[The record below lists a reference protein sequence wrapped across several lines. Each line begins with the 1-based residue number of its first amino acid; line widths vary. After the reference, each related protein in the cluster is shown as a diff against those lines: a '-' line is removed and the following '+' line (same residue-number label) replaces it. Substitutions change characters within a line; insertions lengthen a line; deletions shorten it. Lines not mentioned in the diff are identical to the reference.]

1 MNKLPEID
9 GFHQIISDA
18 YKLLTVFQGNNFMP
32 IRINLMFKPLLI
44 RDSYC
49 KELIMCALLVLQNMT
64 GRVVLYFIEG
74 VNVRKLKKNT
84 VTMRSGISPDYQGCQ
99 FTNEVEKQFN
109 NSGDFL
115 CRAIENADG
124 VPYQLVFGPAI
135 GEGYYLNVG
144 FGIKQLFGIT
154 PVEFTE
160 ELYHRMIEEIIPS
173 NEDIPRNPV
182 KLREKIISGKIQNYK
197 AEILVM
203 TPSGEKKW
211 IKDSFIP
218 VIDDKTGKATGLLGI
233 FFDISEHKQTL
244 LQLERAMEKATES
257 DRLKAAFLNNLPHE
271 IRTPLNAIVGF
282 STLLNE
288 PGHDIEDQLEFR
300 DIITHSSDHLLE
312 IVDDVLEISKIEAK
326 IVRILRKE
334 VNLSRMLHRVYDRF
348 RPAADEK
355 KILLR
360 YDARMDEKEIIIN
373 TDGYKLFQSLTN
385 LLSNAV
391 KFTLAGKVEFGFR
404 IKEGMIEFYVSDTG
418 IGIGLEH
425 QPNIFKPF
433 YQSESSSTKRHEGTG
448 LGLAI
453 AKAYI
458 ELLGGDIWFNSEPG
472 EGSVFFFNIPDTR

>member
-1 MNKLPEID
+1 
-9 GFHQIISDA
+9 
-18 YKLLTVFQGNNFMP
+18 
-32 IRINLMFKPLLI
+32 
-44 RDSYC
+44 
-49 KELIMCALLVLQNMT
+49 
-64 GRVVLYFIEG
+64 
-74 VNVRKLKKNT
+74 
-84 VTMRSGISPDYQGCQ
+84 
-99 FTNEVEKQFN
+99 VEKQFN
-109 NSGDFL
+109 NSGDIF

-182 KLREKIISGKIQNYK
+182 ELREKIISGKIQNYK

-334 VNLSRMLHRVYDRF
+334 VNLSRMLQRVYDRF

-433 YQSESSSTKRHEGTG
+433 YQSECSSTKRYEGTG
-448 LGLAI
+448 LGLSI

-472 EGSVFFFNIPDTR
+472 EGSVFCFNIPDTRQESQ

>member
-1 MNKLPEID
+1 
-9 GFHQIISDA
+9 
-18 YKLLTVFQGNNFMP
+18 
-32 IRINLMFKPLLI
+32 
-44 RDSYC
+44 
-49 KELIMCALLVLQNMT
+49 
-64 GRVVLYFIEG
+64 
-74 VNVRKLKKNT
+74 
-84 VTMRSGISPDYQGCQ
+84 MRSGISPDYQGCQ

-182 KLREKIISGKIQNYK
+182 ELREKIISGKIQNYK

-334 VNLSRMLHRVYDRF
+334 VNLSRMLQRVYDRF

-472 EGSVFFFNIPDTR
+472 EGSVFCFNIPDTR

>member
-1 MNKLPEID
+1 
-9 GFHQIISDA
+9 
-18 YKLLTVFQGNNFMP
+18 
-32 IRINLMFKPLLI
+32 
-44 RDSYC
+44 
-49 KELIMCALLVLQNMT
+49 
-64 GRVVLYFIEG
+64 
-74 VNVRKLKKNT
+74 
-84 VTMRSGISPDYQGCQ
+84 MRSGISPDYQGCQ

-182 KLREKIISGKIQNYK
+182 ELREKIISGKIQNYK

-326 IVRILRKE
+326 IVRIVRKE
-334 VNLSRMLHRVYDRF
+334 VNLSRMLQRVYDRF

-433 YQSESSSTKRHEGTG
+433 YQSESSSTKRYEGTG
-448 LGLAI
+448 LGLPI

-472 EGSVFFFNIPDTR
+472 EGSVFCFNIPDTR

>member
-1 MNKLPEID
+1 
-9 GFHQIISDA
+9 
-18 YKLLTVFQGNNFMP
+18 
-32 IRINLMFKPLLI
+32 
-44 RDSYC
+44 
-49 KELIMCALLVLQNMT
+49 
-64 GRVVLYFIEG
+64 
-74 VNVRKLKKNT
+74 
-84 VTMRSGISPDYQGCQ
+84 MRSGISPDYQGCQ

-182 KLREKIISGKIQNYK
+182 ELREKIISGKIQNYK

-334 VNLSRMLHRVYDRF
+334 VNLSRMLQRVYDRF

-433 YQSESSSTKRHEGTG
+433 YQSESSSTKRYEGTG

-472 EGSVFFFNIPDTR
+472 EGSVFCFNIPDTR

>member
-1 MNKLPEID
+1 
-9 GFHQIISDA
+9 
-18 YKLLTVFQGNNFMP
+18 
-32 IRINLMFKPLLI
+32 
-44 RDSYC
+44 
-49 KELIMCALLVLQNMT
+49 MCALLVLQNMT

-334 VNLSRMLHRVYDRF
+334 VNLSRMLQRVYDRF

-433 YQSESSSTKRHEGTG
+433 YQSESSSTKRYEGTG

>member
-1 MNKLPEID
+1 
-9 GFHQIISDA
+9 
-18 YKLLTVFQGNNFMP
+18 
-32 IRINLMFKPLLI
+32 
-44 RDSYC
+44 
-49 KELIMCALLVLQNMT
+49 MCALLVLQNMT

-182 KLREKIISGKIQNYK
+182 ELREKIISGKIQNYK

-218 VIDDKTGKATGLLGI
+218 VIDDKTGKATGLQGI

-334 VNLSRMLHRVYDRF
+334 VNLSRMLQRVYDRF

-433 YQSESSSTKRHEGTG
+433 YQSEGSSTKRYEGTG
-448 LGLAI
+448 LGLPI

-472 EGSVFFFNIPDTR
+472 EGSVFCFNIPDTR

>member
-1 MNKLPEID
+1 
-9 GFHQIISDA
+9 
-18 YKLLTVFQGNNFMP
+18 
-32 IRINLMFKPLLI
+32 
-44 RDSYC
+44 
-49 KELIMCALLVLQNMT
+49 
-64 GRVVLYFIEG
+64 
-74 VNVRKLKKNT
+74 
-84 VTMRSGISPDYQGCQ
+84 MRSGISPDYQGCQ

-182 KLREKIISGKIQNYK
+182 ELREKIICGKIQNYK

-334 VNLSRMLHRVYDRF
+334 VNLSRMLQRVYDRF

-433 YQSESSSTKRHEGTG
+433 YQSESSSTKRYEGTG

-472 EGSVFFFNIPDTR
+472 EGSVFCFNIPDTR

>member
-1 MNKLPEID
+1 
-9 GFHQIISDA
+9 
-18 YKLLTVFQGNNFMP
+18 
-32 IRINLMFKPLLI
+32 
-44 RDSYC
+44 
-49 KELIMCALLVLQNMT
+49 
-64 GRVVLYFIEG
+64 
-74 VNVRKLKKNT
+74 
-84 VTMRSGISPDYQGCQ
+84 MRSGISPDYQGCQ

-182 KLREKIISGKIQNYK
+182 ELREKIISGKIQNYK

-326 IVRILRKE
+326 IVRIVRKE
-334 VNLSRMLHRVYDRF
+334 VNLSRMLQRVYDRF

-448 LGLAI
+448 LGLPI

-472 EGSVFFFNIPDTR
+472 EGSVFCFNIPDTR